1 MTEFDITETLAP
13 ASDQLD
19 AIELVSG
26 PRTFEVERVSRGN
39 AEQPVQVHLVDF
51 PRPWRPGK
59 SMRRVL
65 AAGWGNDASTWVGHK
80 VTLFFDADV
89 TFGREKPGGTRIAAM
104 SHIDGPL
111 SVPLLISRG
120 KSATYKVDVL
130 PDTPGA
136 SVAPAGGPQSK
147 AAPGVLAPDGAPGVD
162 IEGCDS
168 IPTLRGWWKD
178 ADTSTRKKIEARVK
192 ALEAEA
198 LDA

>member
-26 PRTFEVERVSRGN
+26 PRTFEVEGVSRGS

-80 VTLFFDADV
+80 VTLYFDADV
-89 TFGREKPGGTRIAAM
+89 TFGKDKPGGTRISHM

-111 SVPLLISRG
+111 SVPLLVSRG
-120 KSATYKVDVL
+120 KSSTYVVQPL
-130 PDTPGA
+130 
-136 SVAPAGGPQSK
+136 VEE
-147 AAPGVLAPDGAPGVD
+147 AAPTAEDWKAK
-162 IEGCDS
+162 IAASDS
-168 IPTLRGWWKD
+168 IVELRQWWQI
-178 ADTSTRKKIEARVK
+178 ATPANRKLIEARVK
-192 ALEAEA
+192 AIEEAA
-198 LDA
+198 LA